1 MYGNIVKIFD
11 FFFADF
17 IFEFEGHI
25 WYFLKKALGAMYVV
39 PGKTVPEGIF
49 KIKHCSAK
57 ICVAI

>member
-1 MYGNIVKIFD
+1 MKIFD